1 MGADFE
7 YDPET
12 HGTLADVTSE
22 QLPTGY
28 GYTQDSKTLTGVAGE
43 FNYDGYYS
51 VTWDDASWTA
61 NGWPIGPT
69 SAAIIYDYTHADQV
83 VAYALQ
89 FGENRTVHNGFNLKI
104 MGLEVI
110 L

>member
-1 MGADFE
+1 
-7 YDPET
+7 
-12 HGTLADVTSE
+12 
-22 QLPTGY
+22 
-28 GYTQDSKTLTGVAGE
+28 
-43 FNYDGYYS
+43 
-51 VTWDDASWTA
+51 
-61 NGWPIGPT
+61 
-69 SAAIIYDYTHADQV
+69 